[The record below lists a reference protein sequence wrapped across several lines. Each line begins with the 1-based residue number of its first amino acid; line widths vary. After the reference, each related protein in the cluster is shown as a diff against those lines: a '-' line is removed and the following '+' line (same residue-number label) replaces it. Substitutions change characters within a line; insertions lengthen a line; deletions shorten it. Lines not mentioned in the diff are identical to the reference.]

1 MHGRLD
7 QPTLDVRELGVRYG
21 TVAAL
26 RAVSLHVHPGEVVAL
41 LGPNGA
47 GKTSLLRAVMGLVP
61 HSGTVTVHTTRPGRT
76 GVAFV
81 PQRADVDLQFPITVE
96 QVVCDGRRP
105 FLAPWRPRRHADR
118 TAVARALS
126 TVGLDGL
133 EQRGIGELS
142 GGQLQRA
149 FLARALAQEA
159 DVLLLDEPLAGV
171 DALTAA
177 SLTELLHALAG
188 AGRTVV
194 LSTHDLA
201 HVRDRYARCVILNRT
216 LVADGAPSEVLRAEQ
231 LERSF
236 LGAP

>member
-7 QPTLDVRELGVRYG
+7 EAALQVRDLGVRYATG
-21 TVAAL
+21 PAL
-26 RAVSLHVHPGEVVAL
+26 EDVSLHVHPGEVVAL

-47 GKTSLLRAVMGLVP
+47 GKTSLLRAVMGLVA
-61 HSGTVTVHTTRPGRT
+61 HTGSVTVHTRRPSRA

-81 PQRADVDLQFPITVE
+81 PQRADVDLQFPITVQ
-96 QVVCDGRRP
+96 QVVGDGRRP
-105 FLAPWRPRRHADR
+105 FVASWRRLRREDR

-133 EQRGIGELS
+133 ERRAIGELS

-159 DVLLLDEPLAGV
+159 DLLLLDEPLAGV
-171 DALTAA
+171 DAPTAEALTD
-177 SLTELLHALAG
+177 LLHSLARS
-188 AGRTVV
+188 GRTVV
-194 LSTHDLA
+194 ISTHDLG
-201 HVRDRYARCVILNRT
+201 HVLRRYARCVILNRT
-216 LVADGAPSEVLRAEQ
+216 LLADGPPAEVLRAEE

-236 LGAP
+236 LGVG